1 MKKKLK
7 EVFDYF
13 ILQVFIPNI
22 VWTALGLLGVS
33 IIGIVDTIKALYGYL
48 FNEAIVSRESIIA
61 LIAIVICILG
71 GITSV
76 VSIRRLSKK
85 TSPIVESTYTITD
98 SEFELFFETREKIVN
113 RQTIFF
119 TVTASKLDKISHT
132 FVWTGSSFT
141 SCDLDSDS
149 KQRGYRLKEERKSSG
164 IYVYSVLFPE
174 TYKFEEKGNY
184 TLEAKVEDANHSML
198 PFLSRSIKCQ
208 TDKLNLKVTA
218 PIGMIKKCEYY
229 VSVDSAGEMQLTE
242 IEKIKRELVG
252 NNECYRKQ
260 VLDLDMLRYYR
271 LSWEFSN

>member
-7 EVFDYF
+7 GVFDYL
-13 ILQVFIPNI
+13 IKQVIVPNI
-22 VWTALGLLGVS
+22 IWAALGLILVS
-33 IIGIVDTIKALYGYL
+33 ILGMVNTIKALLNYL
-48 FNEAIVSRESIIA
+48 SKGVIVNEASILA
-61 LIAIVICILG
+61 LIAIVICLFG

-76 VSIRRLSKK
+76 VFIRRLSKK

-174 TYKFEEKGNY
+174 TYKFREKGNY

-218 PIGMIKKCEYY
+218 PIGMIKKCGYY